1 MFQMIV
7 AWKYSEYLKRRGGD
21 GPAATT
27 TSAELKERS
36 IRSGEGKPGRNDS
49 RQPGGNEGPSLHG
62 SSEPRQSAKR

>member
-36 IRSGEGKPGRNDS
+36 IRSGEGKPG
-49 RQPGGNEGPSLHG
+49 GNEGPSIHG
-62 SSEPRQSAKR
+62 SKGKDSAV